1 MLRVNAVSKRFRR
14 PKMPEQI
21 QEELNDCNP
30 PLPCLLAVFSEHD
43 AVEGCFD
50 EDCQTMLE
58 VTPMP
63 NVIIPFNGE
72 TSDGVLGAFAILATV
87 CETLSCASRL
97 ITIMPG
103 NERIND
109 DTGANP

>member
-1 MLRVNAVSKRFRR
+1 
-14 PKMPEQI
+14 
-21 QEELNDCNP
+21 
-30 PLPCLLAVFSEHD
+30 
-43 AVEGCFD
+43 
-50 EDCQTMLE
+50 
-58 VTPMP
+58 MP

-87 CETLSCASRL
+87 CETLSCAARL
-97 ITIMPG
+97 ITSMPG